1 MWSPRSAAPRRALAK
16 AEGLGRLLDP
26 LFGLLVWAVH
36 FLAVYVAVAVAC
48 VLGLGA
54 ASTGLRSSFLTTL
67 ALVTVAT
74 GAAVIL
80 HAALRWRQQRGVPEL
95 AFRVAVTIGSDA
107 IACVAILW
115 QLFPLFLVPACA

>member
-1 MWSPRSAAPRRALAK
+1 
-16 AEGLGRLLDP
+16 
-26 LFGLLVWAVH
+26 LVWAVH

-80 HAALRWRQQRGVPEL
+80 HAALRWHQQRGVPEL